1 MRQEAGQGGFT
12 LIEVVVAT
20 LVLVVGLVSM
30 LALFT
35 QAVVVL
41 SCAQEDLVAQQK
53 GQEALES
60 IYTARNTQQITFDMV
75 RNTSGGGIFLD
86 GWQPLKTPGA
96 DGLLGTADDGAVETL
111 TLPGPDGLLGTAD
124 DEIRRLTSFTRQID
138 ITPLVIGG
146 TTSADIRQVAIT
158 VRYSTA
164 RGWQRSYRA
173 VTYISRF
180 R

>member
-1 MRQEAGQGGFT
+1 MRREAGQGGFT
-12 LIEVVVAT
+12 LIEVAVAT

-30 LALFT
+30 LALFA

-41 SCAQEDLVAQQK
+41 AYAQEDLIAQQK

-60 IYTARNTQQITFDMV
+60 IFTARNTQQITFDKV
-75 RNTSGGGIFLD
+75 QNTSAGGIFLD
-86 GWQPLKTPGA
+86 GWRPLQTSGP
-96 DGLLGTADDGAVETL
+96 DGLVGTADDGPVETL

-124 DEIRRLTSFTRQID
+124 DVIRSLTNFTRQID

-146 TTSADIRQVAIT
+146 TASPDIRQVAIT
-158 VRYSTA
+158 VRYSTP
-164 RGWQRSYRA
+164 RGWQRSYK
-173 VTYISRF
+173 VVSYISRF

>member
-75 RNTSGGGIFLD
+75 QNTSAGGIFLE
-86 GWQPLKTPGA
+86 GWQPLQTSGP
-96 DGLLGTADDGAVETL
+96 DGLVGTADDGAVETL

-124 DEIRRLTSFTRQID
+124 DEIRSLTSFTRRID

-146 TTSADIRQVAIT
+146 TTSADIRQVAVT
-158 VRYSTA
+158 VRYLTA

>member
-12 LIEVVVAT
+12 LMEVVVAT

-30 LALFT
+30 VALFA

-75 RNTSGGGIFLD
+75 RNTSAGGIFLD
-86 GWQPLKTPGA
+86 AWQPLRTSGP
-96 DGLLGTADDGAVETL
+96 DGLVGTADDGAVETL

-124 DEIRRLTSFTRQID
+124 DEIRRLTSFTRRID

-146 TTSADIRQVAIT
+146 TTSPDIREVAVT